1 MASELFSLKYIALF
15 ILTIQNTSLVLVSRY
30 SRVMDGRKYLV
41 TTAVVLIE
49 SLKLFL
55 SVILVLRENS
65 WQIKKTGKLLK
76 MEIVDKYWETAKVF
90 VPSLLYAIQN
100 NLFFVALSYLDAATF
115 QVSKITTFNRWEA
128 YVQWNPL

>member
-1 MASELFSLKYIALF
+1 MASELFSLKYIALC

>member
-1 MASELFSLKYIALF
+1 MASELFSLKYIALC

-115 QVSKITTFNRWEA
+115 QVSKITTFNR
-128 YVQWNPL
+128 